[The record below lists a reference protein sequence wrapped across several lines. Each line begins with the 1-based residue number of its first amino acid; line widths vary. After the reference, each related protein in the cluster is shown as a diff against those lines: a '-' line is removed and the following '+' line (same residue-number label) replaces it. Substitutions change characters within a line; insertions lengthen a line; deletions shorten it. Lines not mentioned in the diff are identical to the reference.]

1 MWAQQQRALAPRG
14 QALSTPHSLPLH
26 VGRGVRNFK
35 QIFTQAGPGPRSV
48 QDDHQVAIGCGC
60 GCDHYVFTAAIFG
73 ATFMQNKQPATCLHP
88 SILHRR
94 RQAVRRGEG
103 ARGVSC
109 VSFVMLC
116 RAAIDLEQTTQH
128 ISSHVPERTQQRLL
142 ASSSFFPSS
151 SAGNMICISS
161 PVPSPASSASLDLS
175 CMRALAC
182 LTLSC
187 CQPCSGSF
195 SYFTF
200 IAAASS
206 TPRHPS
212 LLLFLFFR
220 SLFLFIYELSVW
232 GFYLKLLR
240 GQRQKKSENWAN

>member
-1 MWAQQQRALAPRG
+1 M
-14 QALSTPHSLPLH
+14 S
-26 VGRGVRNFK
+26 
-35 QIFTQAGPGPRSV
+35 
-48 QDDHQVAIGCGC
+48 
-60 GCDHYVFTAAIFG
+60 
-73 ATFMQNKQPATCLHP
+73 P
-88 SILHRR
+88 SIHPPQA
-94 RQAVRRGEG
+94 QAVRVKREGRGE
-103 ARGVSC
+103 SC

-161 PVPSPASSASLDLS
+161 PVPSPASSASLDLI

-187 CQPCSGSF
+187 CQPCSGSV

-200 IAAASS
+200 ISAASFS
-206 TPRHPS
+206 SP
-212 LLLFLFFR
+212 LFFYFFS